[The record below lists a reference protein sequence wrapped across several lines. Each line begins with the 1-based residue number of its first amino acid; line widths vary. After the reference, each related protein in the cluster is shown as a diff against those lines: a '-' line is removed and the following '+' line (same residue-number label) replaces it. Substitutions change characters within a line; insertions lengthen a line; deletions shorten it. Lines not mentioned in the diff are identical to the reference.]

1 MGKFAKILV
10 DIPVEELDQSF
21 DYRIPEKYKDK
32 IKIGQAVLVPF
43 GRRRLLVLLLVLL
56 RKVQ

>member
-21 DYRIPEKYKDK
+21 DYRIPKN
-32 IKIGQAVLVPF
+32 IKIRLKLA
-43 GRRRLLVLLLVLL
+43 RRFWYPLDGEGLLVLLLVLL